1 MRVARKKNLVFR
13 VVGGGELDDSKLV
26 RVVRKS
32 NLMVR
37 VVGGVEY
44 DDSKSC
50 ALLEKRIWWFAL
62 LVESSLMTQPRAP
75 C

>member
-13 VVGGGELDDSKLV
+13 VVGGGESDDSKLV

-32 NLMVR
+32 NLVVR
-37 VVGGVEY
+37 VVGGVEC
-44 DDSKSC
+44 DDSNSC

-62 LVESSLMTQPRAP
+62 LGESSLVTQTRAR